1 LHVYYQ
7 LTNFYQNHRVYV
19 ASRSQDQL
27 GGVIVTADT
36 AAKSCTPKTYN
47 NASQLLNPCGLIANS
62 FFTDLFSLSSSGG
75 HTMSETG
82 IAWPSDKNKFFQPA
96 GFKSASVSCS
106 TAVSSAACTAAGL
119 PTNCKKYTQSATSCY
134 LFYYP
139 NDDTTQYLYE
149 TYPASI
155 SPLDGVTNEHFMVW
169 MRAAALPTF
178 RKPYGTIPGPFK
190 KGEVL
195 TFYVLPTYDVKSF
208 SGTKTLIISTIGQ
221 FGGKN
226 LYLGAGYVVVGG
238 LSLLLAI
245 MFAVKQ
251 WLSGRTLGDSSLLS
265 WSS

>member
-1 LHVYYQ
+1 
-7 LTNFYQNHRVYV
+7 
-19 ASRSQDQL
+19 
-27 GGVIVTADT
+27 
-36 AAKSCTPKTYN
+36 
-47 NASQLLNPCGLIANS
+47 
-62 FFTDLFSLSSSGG
+62 
-75 HTMSETG
+75 
-82 IAWPSDKNKFFQPA
+82 
-96 GFKSASVSCS
+96 
-106 TAVSSAACTAAGL
+106 
-119 PTNCKKYTQSATSCY
+119 
-134 LFYYP
+134 
-139 NDDTTQYLYE
+139 
-149 TYPASI
+149 
-155 SPLDGVTNEHFMVW
+155 MVW